1 MLNELLKTLDE
12 QYHLKEVSNETTK
25 VSHMN
30 FIIHQYYAQGLGNV
44 STMEAKMPLGIM
56 KMDTLIINPFE
67 IDLPL
72 FSYDRI
78 LAMGNDSLY
87 EEIFETRI
95 DTSSNPEYVKELCNL
110 KGSYD
115 FEVKPNWYED
125 ILYKESIHKKT
136 KKKNSQNLDEV
147 TRKFFN
153 VYLNWAKEAKACDVN
168 LKKQK
173 AKVYTEG
180 LLSNGGPSTDVFV
193 KAKGREYTEELYRT
207 KLFGTE

>member
-1 MLNELLKTLDE
+1 MLNELLKTLNE
-12 QYHLKEVSNETTK
+12 QYHLKEISNETTK
-25 VSHMN
+25 VSKMN
-30 FIIHQYYAQGLGNV
+30 FIIRQYYAQGLGNV

-78 LAMGNDSLY
+78 MALGNDSLY
-87 EEIFETRI
+87 AEIFETRI
-95 DTSSNPEYVKELCNL
+95 DTSKKPEYVKELSNL

-115 FEVKPNWYED
+115 IEVKPAWYED

-136 KKKNSQNLDEV
+136 KKKNSKELDEV
-147 TRKFFN
+147 TSKFFN
-153 VYLNWAKEAKACDVN
+153 TYLEWSKEAQKCDID

-180 LLSNGGPSTDVFV
+180 LLSNGGPSTDVFI
-193 KAKGREYTEELYRT
+193 KEKGREYTEELFRT
-207 KLFGTE
+207 KIFATE

>member
-12 QYHLKEVSNETTK
+12 QYHLKEISNETTK
-25 VSHMN
+25 VSKMN
-30 FIIHQYYAQGLGNV
+30 FIIRQYYAQGLGNV

-78 LAMGNDSLY
+78 MALGNDSLY
-87 EEIFETRI
+87 AEIFETRI
-95 DTSSNPEYVKELCNL
+95 DTSKKPEYVKELSNL

-115 FEVKPNWYED
+115 IEVKPAWYED

-136 KKKNSQNLDEV
+136 KKKNSKELDEV
-147 TRKFFN
+147 TSKFFN
-153 VYLNWAKEAKACDVN
+153 TYLEWSKEAQKCDID

-180 LLSNGGPSTDVFV
+180 LLSNGGPSTDVFI
-193 KAKGREYTEELYRT
+193 KEKGREYTEELFRT
-207 KLFGTE
+207 KIFATE